1 LDASRR
7 RVSLFDDSE
16 TGDVIDRRSAAFL
29 AARAHR
35 RNLLVRL
42 RAEEGADDLA
52 DRLAKCGEEFFL
64 DCTSCGYSH
73 RAEKACNL
81 KWCPVCARRKA
92 AQKVAKYEKAVLA
105 MQWPLALAFT
115 ITNTETIDADAVR
128 RFRKDVRRL
137 IRSKLFR
144 ATVKGGIYSI
154 ELVNT
159 GRGWHLHVHMIVDA
173 EWLSLTVAPPRRAD
187 SRDRKLAKFKAAQQ
201 ELHDV
206 WCKIVGQLLANIYTS
221 RVAGREVLV
230 ETMKYSVKPAD
241 LIAAAGPIAPAIRAL
256 SAGRL
261 STPFGSLWGIKKD
274 LRDDARPPFACPS
287 CAEVGSMIPEELTR
301 RFLRDARD
309 PMKKFR
315 GPRRAA

>member
-1 LDASRR
+1 ME
-7 RVSLFDDSE
+7 V
-16 TGDVIDRRSAAFL
+16 TGSTEDGSVQDRRSNAFFK
-29 AARAHR
+29 AREQR
-35 RNLLVRL
+35 RDLLVRL
-42 RAEEGADDLA
+42 RAEDGADDLA
-52 DRLAKCGEEFFL
+52 EKLSKCGEEFFL
-64 DCTSCGYSH
+64 DCTSCGYNH
-73 RAEKACNL
+73 RCEKACNL

-92 AQKVAKYEKAVLA
+92 AQKVAKYERAVLK

-115 ITNTETIDADAVR
+115 IANTATIDADDVR
-128 RFRKDVRRL
+128 AFRKNVRRL

-159 GRGWHLHVHMIVDA
+159 GRGWHLHVHLIVDA
-173 EWLSLTVAPPRRAD
+173 EWMSLTIAKPRRDD
-187 SRDRKLAKFKAAQQ
+187 SRKRKRAKFKAAQQ

-221 RVAGREVLV
+221 RVAGRDVLV

-241 LIAAAGPIAPAIRAL
+241 LIAAEGPIAPAIRAL

-261 STPFGSLWGIKKD
+261 STPFGSLWGVKKD
-274 LRDDARPPFACPS
+274 LRDEPRPPFACPS
-287 CAEVGSMIPEELTR
+287 CAETGTMIPEELTR

-309 PMKKFR
+309 PMAKFR
-315 GPRRAA
+315 RSRGSS